1 MRHPEIKR
9 AREDILDELLVLRSQ
24 GGEAAALE
32 LLARRWHPRILARAA
47 RLTGQP
53 EIAADVAQEAWLAIV
68 RGLGRLH
75 DPSRFKGWL
84 HRIVANK
91 CADWIRGEQRRRRL
105 DERVAREREGE
116 PEAAPGPDGRDLRI
130 SRLRGALRALPEDRR
145 TLLALFYLEGLSVR
159 EIAGALEVPPGTV
172 KSRLFHAREH
182 LRRALDGQQPTD
194 DRSEP

>member
-1 MRHPEIKR
+1 MQRT
-9 AREDILDELLVLRSQ
+9 REDILDELLVLRSQ
-24 GGEAAALE
+24 SGEAAALE

-53 EIAADVAQEAWLAIV
+53 EIAPDVAQEAWLAVV

-75 DPSRFKGWL
+75 DPARFKGWL

-105 DERVAREREGE
+105 DERVAREQEHE
-116 PEAAPGPDGRDLRI
+116 PETAPGPDGRDHQI
-130 SRLRGALRALPEDRR
+130 ARLRSALRALPEDRR
-145 TLLALFYLEGLSVR
+145 TLLALFYLEGLSVQ
-159 EIAGALEVPPGTV
+159 EIAAALEVPAGTV

-182 LRRALDGQQPTD
+182 LRKALDGHRPAGSPAAAD
-194 DRSEP
+194 PA